1 MCKNFEVS
9 GIWGLLGG
17 LHNYVPSL
25 NFKNA
30 ISCIE
35 GVINCALLS
44 YLVNL
49 HFSCNTFFFFTI
61 YFMNLLFFY
70 TTHLK

>member
-30 ISCIE
+30 ISRIE

-49 HFSCNTFFFFTI
+49 NFF
-61 YFMNLLFFY
+61 L
-70 TTHLK
+70 